1 MMLLAWIQGWE
12 LYPVAGRSENS
23 GLWIL
28 ALLLTGVIYF
38 RSRRSGPMLP
48 PADAR
53 RALESMEQEGL
64 RDVRWEGHLQAC
76 LSWCRTYAV
85 VTLLAAV
92 AVFYT
97 FHRQPPDP
105 DQETPDPGTLSLFG
119 GIALLEAVGIW
130 AGKRALEKGEPAGR
144 WISSAALTAV
154 SLSGAVAVVLR
165 ILHWSE
171 EDCFD
176 VHLMIHGAMAVY
188 ALVGATL
195 LILPRTARC
204 CTAEYRKRIG
214 AAETIQARSA
224 LVVAR
229 ARSPLSWLPLIVL
242 AMAFALHIYN
252 RNRG

>member
-1 MMLLAWIQGWE
+1 MILLAWIQGWE

-28 ALLLTGVIYF
+28 ALLLTGVIYV

-97 FHRQPPDP
+97 F
-105 DQETPDPGTLSLFG
+105 
-119 GIALLEAVGIW
+119 
-130 AGKRALEKGEPAGR
+130 
-144 WISSAALTAV
+144 
-154 SLSGAVAVVLR
+154 
-165 ILHWSE
+165 
-171 EDCFD
+171 
-176 VHLMIHGAMAVY
+176 
-188 ALVGATL
+188 
-195 LILPRTARC
+195 
-204 CTAEYRKRIG
+204 
-214 AAETIQARSA
+214 